1 MPDTRTREDIKK
13 MVENVSKAL
22 IQNQQFI
29 NTFVAQIVTEVSCK
43 YEKQLGEMNK
53 KMNELQEV
61 NDKLKWKV
69 DYLEQN
75 SKKHNLLIFGITEEQ
90 KENPTDK
97 LTDIFNNKL
106 DLNINKNDIHK
117 CFRIK
122 SKVTNLAKEQSDKT
136 ENKKPRPILVEFNQ
150 RYARNLI
157 FNNKKKLKSTGI
169 VIRED
174 LTSNR
179 YKIWKSCVEAIGVK
193 NVWTTEGT
201 IYALFGNKKII
212 VKDINDIPKPDTGA

>member
-1 MPDTRTREDIKK
+1 
-13 MVENVSKAL
+13 
-22 IQNQQFI
+22 
-29 NTFVAQIVTEVSCK
+29 
-43 YEKQLGEMNK
+43 MNK